1 MCRGTGVEKKHGK
14 VSGPRALGLVSH
26 TLEIRSPEKGDRLYL
41 NFRKPLPAAGWSVG
55 PELRLCGGRGWWQ
68 REAKAW
74 GSWEPPPQWT
84 CNVVGRVDASFHQ
97 VQGDGEQGL
106 WGGAGGGR
114 CARTGRR
121 RRAGEGVMAVERRA
135 EGADTWAKSFAG

>member
-74 GSWEPPPQWT
+74 GSWEPPPSGHAMWWDGLMLPFT
-84 CNVVGRVDASFHQ
+84 KCRGTASKAC
-97 VQGDGEQGL
+97 
-106 WGGAGGGR
+106 GGGGGR
-114 CARTGRR
+114 
-121 RRAGEGVMAVERRA
+121 AVR
-135 EGADTWAKSFAG
+135 